1 MLEQADK
8 SIFLFLNSLHSPFW
22 DEFMWHVS
30 ARFTWVPLYIA
41 ILVLAGIKE
50 KRKLIVLF
58 PIIILTV
65 TLTDQVSVHCFKN
78 VFERLR
84 PCREPELATLIHI
97 VRDKCPGKFG
107 FVSSHAANTFGL
119 AFLTMRVF
127 RLRWYSISIISWAA
141 LIAYSRVYLG
151 VHYPGDVMGGTLL
164 GILIAYVMYLLYS
177 FIDKRFM
184 DKSKFFGGR
193 QE

>member
-1 MLEQADK
+1 MLEQVDK

-22 DEFMWHVS
+22 DEIMWYVS
-30 ARFTWVPLYIA
+30 GRYTWVPLYVA
-41 ILVLAGIKE
+41 ILVMAGIKE
-50 KRKLIVLF
+50 RRKLLVLF

-84 PCREPELATLIHI
+84 PCREPELEGIIHI
-97 VRDKCPGKFG
+97 VRNKCPGKFG

-119 AFLTMRVF
+119 AFITLHVF
-127 RLRWYSISIISWAA
+127 RLRWYSISMISWAA

-151 VHYPGDVMGGTLL
+151 VHYPGDVLGGALL
-164 GILIAYVMYLLYS
+164 GAFIGYMVYLLYC
-177 FIDKRFM
+177 FIDKRFL
-184 DKSKFFGGR
+184 DKSKFFGGK